1 MRSIGWTYKWVNV
14 KIQARD
20 LRHNPANLILSALG
34 IVSIVTV
41 AFLFGYSARLPA
53 WGGDQQAGLAR
64 VVPAILETKSGLA
77 LLLLS
82 YCGFFG
88 VVTFILTL
96 IALFYPTQVQELE
109 RLRALPISESALF
122 GFKCGDILHSMTPL
136 VFLVVLAAGAGL
148 NLGGQAGL
156 GFVAVLLVLSVLLVY
171 VVGWMMIALVLAVVT
186 LLPRALLGRG
196 AILGAILVL
205 GASGLVAARAVD
217 RRHAFEILA
226 GVGPTAWTAELVLS
240 AKAGNWAKAATSGGL
255 VAAVALSLRTLAYLA
270 YRSLYLRR
278 LTPLLEKVW
287 PDQQAGP
294 ASQQAGPASQE
305 AGPASQEVRPAGT
318 RATAE
323 RGQGLTEFLLRPL
336 AWASPATRA
345 IARKDLLWIARDP
358 IVGYAAYAAV
368 ALLLLG
374 VGLAAWESR
383 RGELAEGVAYP
394 IWGVVLLVVS
404 GHLLNLNLSAF
415 GREERCLEGLR
426 GTPVTPRNLLA
437 AKFHVALVLSLPVA
451 ALAVGMVALATRGED
466 DTAGTVRAALVVA
479 LLGAAAF
486 SWISVTLGAIFPKYD
501 SKNQFRAVTLVGV
514 GVHVS
519 LLGLLVASAI
529 GAVAAVKFYGLAF
542 VFVPAI
548 VGLLWLGV
556 MAFLGR
562 EARRALHAMLGT
574 RWTTSL
580 PGTPRQGAGDPF
592 HLVRNGS
599 PR

>member
-1 MRSIGWTYKWVNV
+1 MRSIGWTYKRLNV

-20 LRHNPANLILSALG
+20 LLHNPANLILSVLG

-41 AFLFGYSARLPA
+41 AFLFGYSARMPA
-53 WGGDQQAGLAR
+53 WGAD
-64 VVPAILETKSGLA
+64 VVPAILEKRSGLA

-82 YCGFFG
+82 YCVFFG

-109 RLRALPISESALF
+109 RLRALPITESALF

-156 GFVAVLLVLSVLLVY
+156 GFVAILLVLSVLLVY

-196 AILGAILVL
+196 ALLGAIVIL
-205 GASGLVAARAVD
+205 GASGIVSARALD
-217 RRHAFEILA
+217 RRHVLDVLA
-226 GVGPTAWTAELVLS
+226 GVGPTAWTADLVLS
-240 AKAGNWAKAATSGGL
+240 ARAGNWGKAATSGAL
-255 VAAVALSLRTLAYLA
+255 VAAVAVALRTLAFLA

-287 PDQQAGP
+287 PHQDAGVI
-294 ASQQAGPASQE
+294 ARAAAGRGEGFTE
-305 AGPASQEVRPAGT
+305 A
-318 RATAE
+318 
-323 RGQGLTEFLLRPL
+323 LLRPL
-336 AWASPATRA
+336 VWASPATRA

-368 ALLLLG
+368 ALVLLG
-374 VGLAAWESR
+374 VGLAAWEAR
-383 RGELAEGVAYP
+383 RGELEEGVAYP

-466 DTAGTVRAALVVA
+466 GTAGTVRAALVVA
-479 LLGAAAF
+479 VLGAAAF

-529 GAVAAVKFYGLAF
+529 GAVAAVKAYGAAF
-542 VFVPAI
+542 VFVPAT
-548 VGLLWLGV
+548 VALLWIGV
-556 MAFLGR
+556 LALLGR

-574 RWTTSL
+574 RM
-580 PGTPRQGAGDPF
+580 R
-592 HLVRNGS
+592 
-599 PR
+599 